1 MQEMEILKIL
11 NLMLGASII
20 LLCLLIFVI
29 AGVITYYLKFRKVD
43 LDNFQ
48 EETYKSLSN
57 K

>member
-1 MQEMEILKIL
+1 MQEMEILKLL

-29 AGVITYYLKFRKVD
+29 AGVITYYIKSRKVE
-43 LDNFQ
+43 LNNLQ
-48 EETYKSLSN
+48 EEIFKSLTN